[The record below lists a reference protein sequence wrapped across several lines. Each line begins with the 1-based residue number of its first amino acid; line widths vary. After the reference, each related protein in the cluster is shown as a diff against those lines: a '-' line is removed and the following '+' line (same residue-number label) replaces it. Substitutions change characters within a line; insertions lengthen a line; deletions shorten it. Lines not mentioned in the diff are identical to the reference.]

1 MNLKNIARW
10 VGGLIVVAIL
20 WFCWWVQPERQVRR
34 AQGRFFSTVEKRNF
48 EALSRLVAEDYR
60 DRWQQDKAI
69 VLRGCREVFSQFM
82 MLTIERAD
90 SRAGR
95 KRDSWVLREKL
106 TMKGLGGPLAMVA
119 RDEVNRL
126 REPFAMTWRRRSW
139 KPWDWELIAVD
150 HPTLELPR

>member
-1 MNLKNIARW
+1 MNFRKIAFG
-10 VGGLIVVAIL
+10 VGGLFAVGLL
-20 WFCWWVQPERQVRR
+20 WLYWWVQPERQVRR
-34 AQGRFFSTVEKRNF
+34 AQARLFSTVEKRNF
-48 EALSRLVAEDYR
+48 DAMSLLVAEDYR

-82 MLTIERAD
+82 TLRIERAD
-90 SRAGR
+90 SQIERGG
-95 KRDSWVLREKL
+95 DSWLLREKL

-126 REPFAMTWRRRSW
+126 REPFAMMWRQRTW
-139 KPWDWELIAVD
+139 KPWDWELIALD

>member
-1 MNLKNIARW
+1 MNLKNIALW
-10 VGGLIVVAIL
+10 VGGLFVVGFVGL
-20 WFCWWVQPERQVRR
+20 FWWAQPERQVRR
-34 AQGRFFSTVEKRNF
+34 AQGRFFSTVENRNF
-48 EALSRLVAEDYR
+48 EAMSLLITEDYR

-69 VLRGCREVFSQFM
+69 VTRGCREVFSQFM

-90 SRAGR
+90 SRIERRG
-95 KRDSWVLREKL
+95 DSWELREKV
-106 TMKGLGGPLAMVA
+106 TMKGLGGPLAMYA